1 LFGKHLGNAAPPDI
15 PDQDALLV
23 VGCLPA
29 FSVESVDKLDRRE
42 VVPTFLFQRTA
53 AERILWSDAIIVRV

>member
-23 VGCLPA
+23 FDRFAP
-29 FSVESVDKLDRRE
+29 FSVESMDKLNGRD
-42 VVPTFLFQRTA
+42 VVPAFLLQRA
-53 AERILWSDAIIVRV
+53 PAERILWPDVIIVRV